1 MKNFLIALAGATLLG
16 ACARIGSPEGGP
28 KDTTPPRVVEA
39 KSTPNGALNFR
50 ERAIYLTFDE
60 WVTLQEV
67 NTQVFVSPPLAK
79 RPEVTLKGRT
89 VVFRFDEDEQLR
101 PNTTYT
107 IFFGTAVRDLH
118 EGNVAQDLRFV
129 FSTGDHIDSTT
140 LVGVVVDAF
149 SNEPVENASVMLYD
163 NLADSAIVT
172 ERPYYLARTDKSG
185 QLRLPNVRPGT
196 YRCVAIEDA
205 DQNLRWRP
213 ESERIAFLDSFVVV
227 RPTDTLVSVP
237 VLRMSAPAPAG
248 RLLARRVNQYGVVRL
263 GYGRLLALPELRVEP
278 PQVRW
283 LPTREQDTLVVWY
296 DNPDS
301 VAWTLYAGADTIPV
315 RALPKATFLKQHRLF
330 FGDERL
336 APPPTGRR
344 PTQPATPAT
353 LPPPRTVNVRSGR
366 PLLVPFSAPLTH
378 IDTGRVVWLA
388 DSTETRDFT
397 LATDSTDPLSLRLLF
412 NRERGRRYTL
422 TLLPGALTD
431 FWGATNADTLTR
443 FFTVPTDKQVGN
455 MVLVLENLTPGTA
468 YILRLLNGNVLEE
481 ERLFVAERSEQRE
494 VFADLTPVAYT
505 AQLIEDT
512 NRNGRW
518 DGGDYFA
525 HRQPERVFSK
535 KMDALRPGWDS
546 EFTLAVPS
554 DTPRRRE

>member
-1 MKNFLIALAGATLLG
+1 
-16 ACARIGSPEGGP
+16 
-28 KDTTPPRVVEA
+28 VVEA

-89 VVFRFDEDEQLR
+89 VLFRFDEDEQLR

-107 IFFGTAVRDLH
+107 VFFGTAVRDLH

-163 NLADSAIVT
+163 NLADSAIVA
-172 ERPYYLARTDKSG
+172 ERPYYLARTDKGG

-196 YRCVAIEDA
+196 YRCIAIEDA

-227 RPTDTLVSVP
+227 QPTDTLVSVP
-237 VLRMSAPAPAG
+237 VLRLSAPAPEG
-248 RLLARRVNQYGVVRL
+248 RLLARRVNQYGAVRL

-301 VAWTLYAGADTIPV
+301 VAWTLYASADTVPV
-315 RALPKATFLKQHRLF
+315 RALSKNTFLRQHRLF

-336 APPPTGRR
+336 TPPPGGRRPVQPPPPT
-344 PTQPATPAT
+344 A

-366 PLLVPFSAPLTH
+366 PVLLPFNAPLTK
-378 IDTGRVVWLA
+378 IDTSRIVWLA

-397 LATDSTDPLSLRLLF
+397 LAADSADPLLLRLLF
-412 NRERGRRYTL
+412 NRERGLRYTL

-431 FWGATNADTLTR
+431 FWGATNADTLRR
-443 FFTVPTDKQVGN
+443 FFAVPTEKQVGN
-455 MVLVLENLTPGTA
+455 MILVLENLTPETA
-468 YILRLLNGNVLEE
+468 YILRLLNGNTLEE
-481 ERLFVAERSEQRE
+481 ERLFVAQDSKQRE

-505 AQLIEDT
+505 VQLIEDA

-518 DGGDYFA
+518 DGGNYFA

-535 KMDALRPGWDS
+535 KMEALRPGWDS
-546 EFTLAVPS
+546 EFTLAVPA
-554 DTPRRRE
+554 DTPRRRK

>member
-1 MKNFLIALAGATLLG
+1 MKRNFIAFAGALLLG

-28 KDTTPPRVVEA
+28 KDTAPPRVVEA
-39 KSTPNGALNFR
+39 KSTRNGALNFR

-67 NTQVFVSPPLAK
+67 NSQVFVSPPLAK

-89 VVFRFDEDEQLR
+89 VVFRFDKDEPLR

-140 LVGVVVDAF
+140 LVGAVVDAF
-149 SNEPVENASVMLYD
+149 SNEPVENASVLLYD
-163 NLADSAIVT
+163 NLADSAVVA

-196 YRCVAIEDA
+196 YRCIAIEDA

-213 ESERIAFLDSFVVV
+213 ESERIGFLDSFVVV
-227 RPTDTLVSVP
+227 QPADTLVAVP

-248 RLLARRVNQYGVVRL
+248 RLLARRVNQYGAVRL
-263 GYGRLLALPELRVEP
+263 GYGRLTALPQLRVEP
-278 PQVRW
+278 PAIRY
-283 LPTREQDTLVVWY
+283 LPTREQDTLIVWY

-301 VAWTLYAGADTIPV
+301 LAWTLFANADTVPV
-315 RALPKATFLKQHRLF
+315 RALAKAAFLKQHRLF

-336 APPPTGRR
+336 TPPPGGRR
-344 PTQPATPAT
+344 PAQPAAPTA

-366 PLLVPFSAPLTH
+366 PVLVPFNAPLTRV
-378 IDTGRVVWLA
+378 DTSRVVWLA
-388 DSTETRDFT
+388 DSTEMRDFT
-397 LATDSTDPLSLRLLF
+397 LSPDSADPLALRLSL
-412 NRERGRRYTL
+412 NWERGRRYTL
-422 TLLPGALTD
+422 TLLPGALMD

-443 FFTVPTDKQVGN
+443 FFSVPTEKQVGTLA
-455 MVLVLENLTPGTA
+455 LVLENLTPGMA
-468 YILRLLNGNVLEE
+468 YILRILNGNTLEE
-481 ERLFVAERSEQRE
+481 ERLLVAEGPKQRE
-494 VFADLTPVAYT
+494 VFADLMPVAYT
-505 AQLIEDT
+505 AQLIEDA

-525 HRQPERVFSK
+525 RRQPERVFSK
-535 KMDALRPGWDS
+535 KLDALRPGWDS
-546 EFTLAVPS
+546 EFSLPVPA
-554 DTPRRRE
+554 DTPRRRQ

>member
-1 MKNFLIALAGATLLG
+1 MKNFLITLAGATLLG

-39 KSTPNGALNFR
+39 RSTPNGALNFR

-60 WVTLQEV
+60 WVTLQEA

-89 VVFRFDEDEQLR
+89 VVFRFDKDERLR

-149 SNEPVENASVMLYD
+149 TNEPVENASVMLYD

-172 ERPYYLARTDKSG
+172 ERPYYLARTDKGG

-196 YRCVAIEDA
+196 YRCIAIEDA

-227 RPTDTLVSVP
+227 LPTDTLVAIS
-237 VLRMSAPAPAG
+237 VLRMSAPAPVG
-248 RLLARRVNQYGVVRL
+248 RLLARRVNQYGAVRL
-263 GYGRLLALPELRVEP
+263 GYGRLLALPELRAEP
-278 PQVRW
+278 LQVRW
-283 LPTREQDTLVVWY
+283 VATREQDTLVVWY

-301 VAWTLYAGADTIPV
+301 VAWTLYAGADTITI
-315 RALPKATFLKQHRLF
+315 RALPKAAFLKQHRLS

-336 APPPTGRR
+336 TPPPAGRR
-344 PTQPATPAT
+344 PTQPTTPAT
-353 LPPPRTVNVRSGR
+353 LPPPRTVTVRSGR
-366 PLLVPFSAPLTH
+366 PVLVPFSAPLTH
-378 IDTGRVVWLA
+378 IDTSRVVWLA
-388 DSTETRDFT
+388 DSTETHDLSLT
-397 LATDSTDPLSLRLLF
+397 ADSTDPLSLRLLF

-431 FWGATNADTLTR
+431 FWGATNTDTLTR
-443 FFTVPTDKQVGN
+443 FFSVPTEKQVGTLA
-455 MVLVLENLTPGTA
+455 LVLENLAPETH
-468 YILRLLNGNVLEE
+468 YILRLLNGNALEE
-481 ERLFVAERSEQRE
+481 ERAFVAKHPRQRE
-494 VFADLTPVAYT
+494 LFADLTPVAYT

-525 HRQPERVFSK
+525 HRQPERIFSK

-554 DTPRRRE
+554 DMPRRRE